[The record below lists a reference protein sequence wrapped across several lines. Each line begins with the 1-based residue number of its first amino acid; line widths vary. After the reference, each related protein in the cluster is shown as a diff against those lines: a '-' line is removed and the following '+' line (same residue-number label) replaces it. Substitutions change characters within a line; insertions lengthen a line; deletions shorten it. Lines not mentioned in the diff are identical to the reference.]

1 MRGWVGLDSSS
12 LDVTHNARTKSTV
25 EDEGRGRMRKNERRG
40 VRGGESVNEREDERG
55 VREREGEGG

>member
-25 EDEGRGRMRKNERRG
+25 EGEGEDERMRGRMKGRMRGRVKGRR
-40 VRGGESVNEREDERG
+40 E
-55 VREREGEGG
+55 EG